1 MISQQNDQEV
11 PISDDTF
18 QMETAR
24 QKEVEFYAASINAW
38 FNTALEHDKSIFT
51 LSAGGIGLL
60 ATFMTGVGNS
70 GLLYLYIAAMC
81 AFLVS
86 LCMILV
92 IFRRNRTHI
101 EQVLA
106 GKNTLDRVLSFMDIG
121 GKITFGIGMILTAT
135 IGISTATIS
144 YETKIRDSA
153 MANEN
158 KISSSK
164 PTVAQDS
171 VNGLGSLQKSFNNLA
186 SIQPKPTSP
195 TPPAKPLASQQTP
208 STKAGGK

>member
-1 MISQQNDQEV
+1 MTSQQNDHEV
-11 PISDDTF
+11 LNSDCTSKT
-18 QMETAR
+18 ETQK

-60 ATFMTGVGNS
+60 ATLMTGVDNS
-70 GLLYLYIAAMC
+70 RLLYLYIAAMC
-81 AFLVS
+81 AFSVS

-106 GKNTLDRVLSFMDIG
+106 GKETLDGILSLMDIG
-121 GKITFGIGMILTAT
+121 GKIAFGIGMILTAA
-135 IGISTATIS
+135 IGISAAITS
-144 YETKIRDSA
+144 YETKIRDST
-153 MANEN
+153 MANE
-158 KISSSK
+158 KKTSSSN
-164 PTVAQDS
+164 PTFAQDS
-171 VNGLGSLQKSFNNLA
+171 VNGLGGLQKSFNNLA

-208 STKAGGK
+208 STKPVGK